1 MDKISFCQ
9 TFKNY
14 NRKNIFSDIL
24 AGIIIAAISIPISM
38 GYAQIAGLPAC
49 YGLYGSVFP
58 ILIFALFSTSPQMI
72 FGVDAAPAALVG
84 ATLLTMGIEPFSSQ
98 AMTTVPVITL
108 FTALWLL
115 LFFFLKAGK
124 LVNYISSPVMGGFIS
139 GICTTII
146 LMQVPKLYGE
156 TSGTGEVIELI
167 KHIAETVGNIHSL
180 SLVMGVVTLAIL
192 LVFKKFFPKFPM
204 AVVVMIVGAVLSY
217 TLSLKD
223 MGVVCLSA
231 VKTGMPS
238 IVLPRIQ
245 MENVA
250 EIATASFSI
259 ALVIMAET
267 LLAEN
272 NFAKKNR
279 YEIND
284 NQEILAFSLGNF
296 ASAIFGCCPVNGS
309 VSRTTLGEQYGAK
322 TQLTSVVAGVSMV
335 LILLFGTGF
344 ISYLPVPVLT
354 AIVIS
359 ALLSATEF
367 DLLLQLR
374 KISRLEF
381 FIFLGAFFGV
391 LLLGTINGVLVGI
404 VLSFMAVVK
413 EAAAPPRSFLGLV
426 PGHGEFLELSRFK
439 HAYPIQGVILY
450 RFSSNLFFANV
461 SLFQKDILGSIKEDT
476 KAVIVDASAIGNID
490 VTAAKSL
497 EILYESLKERGIKL
511 YITEHMAQLNV
522 QLRKLGL
529 GYMIEVGTIRQTM
542 ERALADCQIY
552 RPYPLE
558 GVHNSYHDIRRRK
571 AEDAA
576 QELVWA
582 FGEEAEEIIEKHVM
596 DAIGNMKNEE
606 DVDAVLNGFWNQMP
620 LEDQDEWLEHLEAH
634 IQEIVRATGEGE
646 EKLAELIEQRRH
658 QIMTLIEKEHPEL
671 AERYREH
678 RASVERQLK
687 ENNPKAFEII
697 RKIRENNN
705 L

>member
-1 MDKISFCQ
+1 
-9 TFKNY
+9 
-14 NRKNIFSDIL
+14 
-24 AGIIIAAISIPISM
+24 
-38 GYAQIAGLPAC
+38 
-49 YGLYGSVFP
+49 
-58 ILIFALFSTSPQMI
+58 
-72 FGVDAAPAALVG
+72 
-84 ATLLTMGIEPFSSQ
+84 
-98 AMTTVPVITL
+98 
-108 FTALWLL
+108 
-115 LFFFLKAGK
+115 
-124 LVNYISSPVMGGFIS
+124 
-139 GICTTII
+139 
-146 LMQVPKLYGE
+146 
-156 TSGTGEVIELI
+156 
-167 KHIAETVGNIHSL
+167 
-180 SLVMGVVTLAIL
+180 
-192 LVFKKFFPKFPM
+192 
-204 AVVVMIVGAVLSY
+204 
-217 TLSLKD
+217 
-223 MGVVCLSA
+223 
-231 VKTGMPS
+231 
-238 IVLPRIQ
+238 
-245 MENVA
+245 
-250 EIATASFSI
+250 
-259 ALVIMAET
+259 
-267 LLAEN
+267 
-272 NFAKKNR
+272 
-279 YEIND
+279 
-284 NQEILAFSLGNF
+284 
-296 ASAIFGCCPVNGS
+296 
-309 VSRTTLGEQYGAK
+309 
-322 TQLTSVVAGVSMV
+322 MV

-476 KAVIVDASAIGNID
+476 RAVIVDASAIGNID

-529 GYMIEVGTIRQTM
+529 GYMIEAGTIRQTM

-571 AEDAA
+571 AEDVA

-606 DVDAVLNGFWNQMP
+606 DVDAALNGFWNQMP

>member
-1 MDKISFCQ
+1 
-9 TFKNY
+9 
-14 NRKNIFSDIL
+14 
-24 AGIIIAAISIPISM
+24 
-38 GYAQIAGLPAC
+38 
-49 YGLYGSVFP
+49 
-58 ILIFALFSTSPQMI
+58 
-72 FGVDAAPAALVG
+72 
-84 ATLLTMGIEPFSSQ
+84 
-98 AMTTVPVITL
+98 
-108 FTALWLL
+108 
-115 LFFFLKAGK
+115 
-124 LVNYISSPVMGGFIS
+124 
-139 GICTTII
+139 
-146 LMQVPKLYGE
+146 
-156 TSGTGEVIELI
+156 
-167 KHIAETVGNIHSL
+167 
-180 SLVMGVVTLAIL
+180 
-192 LVFKKFFPKFPM
+192 
-204 AVVVMIVGAVLSY
+204 
-217 TLSLKD
+217 
-223 MGVVCLSA
+223 
-231 VKTGMPS
+231 MPS
-238 IVLPRIQ
+238 IVLPSIQ

-476 KAVIVDASAIGNID
+476 RAVIVDASAIGNID

-529 GYMIEVGTIRQTM
+529 GYMIEAGTIRQTM

>member
-1 MDKISFCQ
+1 
-9 TFKNY
+9 
-14 NRKNIFSDIL
+14 
-24 AGIIIAAISIPISM
+24 
-38 GYAQIAGLPAC
+38 
-49 YGLYGSVFP
+49 
-58 ILIFALFSTSPQMI
+58 
-72 FGVDAAPAALVG
+72 
-84 ATLLTMGIEPFSSQ
+84 
-98 AMTTVPVITL
+98 
-108 FTALWLL
+108 
-115 LFFFLKAGK
+115 
-124 LVNYISSPVMGGFIS
+124 
-139 GICTTII
+139 
-146 LMQVPKLYGE
+146 
-156 TSGTGEVIELI
+156 
-167 KHIAETVGNIHSL
+167 
-180 SLVMGVVTLAIL
+180 
-192 LVFKKFFPKFPM
+192 M

-439 HAYPIQGVILY
+439 HAYPIQGIILY

-461 SLFQKDILGSIKEDT
+461 SLFQKDILGSIKADT
-476 KAVIVDASAIGNID
+476 RAVIVDASAIGNID

-497 EILYESLKERGIKL
+497 EILYESLKGNKI
-511 YITEHMAQLNV
+511 
-522 QLRKLGL
+522 
-529 GYMIEVGTIRQTM
+529 
-542 ERALADCQIY
+542 
-552 RPYPLE
+552 
-558 GVHNSYHDIRRRK
+558 VHNRAYG
-571 AEDAA
+571 AA
-576 QELVWA
+576 
-582 FGEEAEEIIEKHVM
+582 
-596 DAIGNMKNEE
+596 
-606 DVDAVLNGFWNQMP
+606 
-620 LEDQDEWLEHLEAH
+620 
-634 IQEIVRATGEGE
+634 
-646 EKLAELIEQRRH
+646 
-658 QIMTLIEKEHPEL
+658 
-671 AERYREH
+671 
-678 RASVERQLK
+678 
-687 ENNPKAFEII
+687 
-697 RKIRENNN
+697 
-705 L
+705 